1 MNPSCSDILQAINS
15 VSSDQ
20 VIVLPNNKNVIPAAR
35 QAAEVAGKTV
45 KVLPTRS
52 IPQGL
57 SALVGFNS
65 DTGLEKNL
73 TDMSGRQE
81 QVRSVEIT
89 TAVRESR
96 VNKLQIKKG
105 DYIGLIDGDIEVACD
120 TLNRAVFG
128 SLEAVDAG
136 NAGIVSLFYGDR
148 VKDNEAAELGD
159 SIKMKYPE
167 LDIKVIRGSQPHY
180 SYIISVEQ

>member
-1 MNPSCSDILQAINS
+1 MNPSCSDILQMINS

-35 QAAEVAGKTV
+35 QAAELTGKTV

-57 SALVGFNS
+57 SAMVCFDGEA
-65 DTGLEKNL
+65 GLNKNL
-73 TDMSGRQE
+73 AEMSRCQE
-81 QVRSVEIT
+81 QVRSIEIT
-89 TAVRESR
+89 AAVRDAR
-96 VNKLQIKKG
+96 VNKLQIKEG
-105 DYIGLIDGDIEVACD
+105 NYIGLIDGDIKVACD
-120 TLNRAVFG
+120 SLDQAVFQ

-136 NAGIVSLFYGDR
+136 SAGIVSLFYGNQ
-148 VKDNEAAELGD
+148 VKNDEAAELGD
-159 SIKMKYPE
+159 SVKGKYPNLVIE
-167 LDIKVIRGSQPHY
+167 LMRGSQPHY